1 MTAGIFM
8 MTIGWGGILRA
19 KKWAVALEMFR
30 LLYML
35 VSLIAILN
43 AHNMA
48 GWIGWQMIAGLLF
61 VGASV
66 LWMGFFFKPSALEG
80 EAIPI
85 RSELHITV

>member
-1 MTAGIFM
+1 
-8 MTIGWGGILRA
+8 
-19 KKWAVALEMFR
+19 
-30 LLYML
+30 
-35 VSLIAILN
+35 
-43 AHNMA
+43 MA